1 MLNDFPINVVD
12 AIIVT
17 LLLGSGLLALSRG
30 FVKEALSI
38 AGWVLAS
45 FAALTWSPKVQPILQ
60 NYVEEPLIARAISFV
75 VIFVVVLIF
84 ASYLSSAISRRVRQS
99 EMGVLDHSLG
109 FLFGILRGAFVIAL
123 AYLLL
128 VQFIPATAHPEWLR
142 TARVLPAVEYSA
154 RMLALLAPDKIS
166 EGLAHIEEIGRKG
179 TQKVGSKLDDAIN
192 VGRASERFKALT
204 TNADKNSD
212 RGYTR
217 GSREDM
223 NSLIQNRTKN

>member
-45 FAALTWSPKVQPILQ
+45 FAALTWSPKVQPFLQ
-60 NYVEEPLIARAISFV
+60 SYVDEALIARAISFV
-75 VIFVVVLIF
+75 AIFIVVLIL
-84 ASYLSSAISRRVRQS
+84 ASYVSSAISRRVRQS
-99 EMGVLDHSLG
+99 EIGVLDHSLG

-128 VQFIPATAHPEWLR
+128 VQFIPAKAHPEWLR
-142 TARVLPAVEYSA
+142 TARALPAVEYSA
-154 RMLALLAPDKIS
+154 RMLAILAPNKIS
-166 EGLAHIEEIGRKG
+166 EGLAHIEEIGRAG
-179 TQKVGSKLDDAIN
+179 TQNFGTKLDDAIN
-192 VGRASERFKALT
+192 VGRATERLKVIT
-204 TNADKNSD
+204 TNKDKNID